1 MAALE
6 ILGNGESGTVV
17 TEENIAKTVELLED
31 PLQKNFIWQ
40 CLRSEPLER
49 PSARELLFH
58 PILFEVHSLKL
69 LSAHVV
75 NANSRYVPDIL
86 TDEGVMAHYGADVVI
101 AEIKYRDERPPVE
114 MRASDLKVTEK
125 LEKFMEDVRNG
136 IYPLTAFGLPQ
147 PPQSRPRAISP
158 EVAES
163 VASETPEPVDV
174 ETRKVIY
181 MMCSL
186 KPRDDGPG
194 LWMTILLR
202 MEDKMNRQLTCEV
215 AETDSSTVLAE
226 ELVHFGFISEVDR
239 EKMATLI
246 EDALQRRYYPEESRP
261 LQVMVSHQVQNQ
273 QVVSQAVLPP
283 PAAMTTSSQQWTV
296 SFSITLSNVAFR
308 K

>member
-17 TEENIAKTVELLED
+17 TDENIAKTVELLED

-40 CLRSEPLER
+40 CLRSEPHER

-69 LSAHVV
+69 LTAHVV
-75 NANSRYVPDIL
+75 NSNSRYVPDIL
-86 TDEGVMAHYGADVVI
+86 TDEGVMAHYGIDVVI
-101 AEIKYRDERPPVE
+101 AEVKHRDGTPPVE
-114 MRASDLKVTEK
+114 MRMCDLKVTEK

-158 EVAES
+158 EIAES
-163 VASETPEPVDV
+163 VTSETPEPVDV
-174 ETRKVIY
+174 ETRKVVY

-186 KPRDDGPG
+186 KPRDDGQG

-215 AETDSSTVLAE
+215 SEIDSSVALAE
-226 ELVHFGFISEVDR
+226 ELVHFGFISEIDR

-246 EDALQRRYYPEESRP
+246 EDALQKRHTEESRP
-261 LQVMVSHQVQNQ
+261 LQVMVSHQIMNQ

-283 PAAMTTSSQQWTV
+283 PYLQATTSQSGPYLQNT
-296 SFSITLSNVAFR
+296 S
-308 K
+308 